1 MSNRTQE
8 YSYDIPCV
16 DGSPGCYGTVTR
28 TVKGL
33 PELDDEQL
41 LEIRDARTVTLTAA
55 YVEANDVPLTPAQE
69 QELIEDGS
77 VSIAAY
83 FNVDHGSCEACGSD
97 G

>member
-8 YSYDIPCV
+8 YSYDVPCV

-33 PELDDEQL
+33 PGLDSDQL
-41 LEIRDARTVTLTAA
+41 LEIRDARTVTLPEA
-55 YVEANDVPLTPAQE
+55 YVHANDIPLTPE
-69 QELIEDGS
+69 EKEELIENGYVS
-77 VSIAAY
+77 VAAY
-83 FNVDHGSCEACGSD
+83 FNVDHASCEACGSD